1 MAIFFLNVKSANARN
16 FDEETDTVK
25 LNTNHGNVS
34 IFVNRGHGQAVADA
48 INCAVGYAPAEP
60 LTIVEEAAE

>member
-1 MAIFFLNVKSANARN
+1 MALYFSVKSATARDLN
-16 FDEETDTVK
+16 EHHDAVN
-25 LNTNHGNVS
+25 LNTNHGEVS